1 MRIIPRAEWG
11 ARSPRAVTHIA
22 LPTPRLWVHHTAGSE
37 RGAVG
42 MRQIQAFHMDTRGWN
57 DIAYSFVVDD
67 HDGAIYEGR
76 GAGVAGGHT
85 EGDNSRSHAICVMG
99 NFEGR
104 GAQPHTLQAIVEL
117 ANHGTA
123 KGWWVP
129 TLGGHRDAPGASTA
143 CPGARLY
150 AVLPNLRASLGA
162 PIPPPEEDEMALT
175 DDTKDWLRK
184 LVADSEARIVRAIAD
199 KDTEFLIK
207 GSDSPQWWVTD
218 LKEKRYVPNRDH
230 ANRLVVFGVR
240 ADEGNLPFIWPQA
253 DVDALEDVG
262 EDG

>member
-1 MRIIPRAEWG
+1 MRIVPRSEWG
-11 ARSPRAVTHIA
+11 ARAPRAVTRIT

-37 RGAVG
+37 RGAAG
-42 MRQIQAFHMDTRGWN
+42 MRSIQDFHMDGRGWN

-67 HDGAIYEGR
+67 ADGTIYEGR

-99 NFEGR
+99 NFQDR
-104 GAQPHTLQAIVEL
+104 APHPRTLQSIVEL
-117 ANHGTA
+117 ARHGRDV
-123 KGWWVP
+123 GWWVP

-143 CPGARLY
+143 CPGGQLY
-150 AVLPNLRASLGA
+150 AALPGLRSGLDL
-162 PIPPPEEDEMALT
+162 PELPLED
-175 DDTKDWLRK
+175 DDMLSDDAKDWLRK
-184 LVADSEARIVRAIAD
+184 LVADSETRILRAVAD

-218 LKEKRYVPNRDH
+218 LVEKRYVPNRDH
-230 ANRLVVFGVR
+230 ANRLVIFGVR
-240 ADEGNLPFIWPQA
+240 ADTGNLPFVWPQA
-253 DVDALEDVG
+253 DVDALEEAG